1 MQTEASQAIR
11 EQIDSDLEDHISRI
25 QRAVQQPSV
34 SVEHDGLREIA
45 ELMVEYLDDLGCEEA
60 ELVETDGAPG
70 VWGYYDAGADTT
82 VVNYGM
88 LDTRPVGDEDEW
100 TYDPFGGELAEHD
113 EFGRVIYGRGS
124 VKVKGAYVAWLNAL
138 SAMKAALGE
147 LPVNLMFLLE
157 AEEINGSPHYY
168 EMLDQYADRI
178 DAADACLCPLAGQS
192 ADGSVTG
199 SLGYKSALYF
209 DMEVSG
215 ESWGRGP
222 QGGSIHA
229 MSNATVDSPA
239 WRLVDALASL
249 TADNGRE
256 IEIDGYYDQYEPPT
270 EAERAEIEAF
280 VDKLD
285 ETTDT
290 PRENLWKLLPGLSR
304 GDGEVTQLKN
314 GLEGDVVEAFV
325 QHFYSP
331 ESFNIQGIASGYLGP
346 GTNTKPFTMPGEGR
360 ATFDLRMPRGYDPAV
375 VRQQLRDHLD
385 DNGFTDVELDV
396 SGEHTWCKTD
406 PDSDLVDA
414 VRDVVERHGSELT
427 LWPFSA
433 GGVPWAAFGTRFEI
447 PLLYG
452 VGLGYGEN
460 SEGADEF
467 FVVDGN
473 DTVGGLA
480 DCELSHAEMLLA
492 YAGKSEPN

>member
-11 EQIDSDLEDHISRI
+11 EQIESHLDDHVSRI

-34 SVEHDGLREIA
+34 SVEHHGLREIS
-45 ELMVEYLDDLGCEEA
+45 ELMVDYLDDLGCEEA

-100 TYDPFGGELAEHD
+100 TYDPFGGELVKHD

-138 SAMKAALGE
+138 SATKAALGE

-157 AEEINGSPHYY
+157 AEEINGSPYY
-168 EMLDQYADRI
+168 YDMLDAYADRI
-178 DAADACLCPLAGQS
+178 EEADACLCPLAGQGG
-192 ADGSVTG
+192 DGNVTG

-209 DMEVSG
+209 DVEVSG
-215 ESWGRGP
+215 EAWGHGP
-222 QGGSIHA
+222 AGGSIHA

-239 WRLVDALASL
+239 WRLVDALGSL
-249 TADNGRE
+249 TSDNGRE
-256 IEIDGYYDQYEPPT
+256 IDIDGYYDQYEPPT

-280 VDKLD
+280 VDDLD
-285 ETTDT
+285 ANTHT
-290 PRENLWKLLPGLSR
+290 PREELWRHLPGLSR
-304 GDGEVTQLKN
+304 GDGEVSRLKDDVQ
-314 GLEGDVVEAFV
+314 EDVVEAFV
-325 QHFYSP
+325 QHFYGP

-346 GTNTKPFTMPGEGR
+346 GTNTKPFTMPGSGR

-375 VRQQLRDHLD
+375 VREQLRAHLD
-385 DNGFTDVELDV
+385 DHGFTDVELDV
-396 SGEHTWCKTD
+396 SGQHTWCKTD
-406 PDSDLVDA
+406 PDSALVEA
-414 VRDVVERHGSELT
+414 VREVVQRHGKELT

-433 GGVPWAAFGTRFEI
+433 GGVPWAVFGTKFDI

-467 FVVDGN
+467 FVVDGT
-473 DTVGGLA
+473 DTVGGLV
-480 DCELSHAEMLLA
+480 DCELSHAQMLLA
-492 YAGKSEPN
+492 YAEKAETN

>member
-11 EQIDSDLEDHISRI
+11 TRIESDLDDHISRI
-25 QRAVQQPSV
+25 QRAVRQPSV
-34 SVEHDGLREIA
+34 SVEHEGLREIA
-45 ELMVEYLDDLGCEEA
+45 ELMVEYLDDLGCDEA
-60 ELVETDGAPG
+60 ALVETDGAPG
-70 VWGYYDAGADTT
+70 VWGHYDAGADTT
-82 VVNYGM
+82 IVNYGM
-88 LDTRPVGDEDEW
+88 LDTRPVGDEAEW
-100 TYDPFGGELAEHD
+100 TYDPFGGELADHD
-113 EFGRVIYGRGS
+113 EFGRVIYGRGA

-138 SAMKAALGE
+138 SATKAALGE
-147 LPVNLMFLLE
+147 LPVNLLFLLE

-168 EMLDQYADRI
+168 DMLDRYADRI
-178 DAADACLCPLAGQS
+178 DEADGCLCPLAGQNR
-192 ADGSVTG
+192 DGSVTG

-209 DMEVSG
+209 DMEVTG
-215 ESWGRGP
+215 TAWGRGP

-270 EAERAEIEAF
+270 AAERAEIEAF
-280 VDKLD
+280 VDELD
-285 ETTDT
+285 ESTET
-290 PRENLWKLLPGLSR
+290 PREDLWKHLPGLSR
-304 GDGEVTQLKN
+304 GDGEVSRLKD
-314 GLEGDVVEAFV
+314 GLEADVVEAFV
-325 QHFYSP
+325 RHFYSP

-346 GTNTKPFTMPGEGR
+346 GTKTKPFTMPGEGR

-375 VRQQLRDHLD
+375 VREQLRTHLD
-385 DNGFTDVELDV
+385 ENGFTDVELDV
-396 SGEHTWCKTD
+396 SGQHTWCKTD
-406 PDSDLVDA
+406 PDSALVDA
-414 VRDVVERHGSELT
+414 VEEVVDRHGSTLT

-433 GGVPWAAFGTRFEI
+433 GGVPWAVFGTRFEI

-467 FVVDGN
+467 LVVDGT
-473 DTVGGLA
+473 DTVAGLV
-480 DCELSHAEMLLA
+480 DCELSHAEMLMT
-492 YAGKSEPN
+492 YAEKTEER

>member
-1 MQTEASQAIR
+1 MPTETSSAVR
-11 EQIDSDLEDHISRI
+11 ERIESDLDDHVERI
-25 QRAVQQPSV
+25 QAAVRQPSV
-34 SVEHDGLREIA
+34 SVEHRGLREIA
-45 ELMVEYLDDLGCEEA
+45 ELMVSYLDDLGCAEA

-82 VVNYGM
+82 IVNYGM

-100 TYDPFGGELAEHD
+100 SYDPFGGELAEHD
-113 EFGRVIYGRGS
+113 EYGRVIYGRGS

-138 SAMKAALGE
+138 AATKAALGE
-147 LPVNLMFLLE
+147 LPVNVAFLLE
-157 AEEINGSPHYY
+157 AEEINGSPYY
-168 EMLDQYADRI
+168 YDMLDQYEEQI
-178 DAADACLCPLAGQS
+178 DEADACLCPLAGQG
-192 ADGSVTG
+192 ADGNVTG

-209 DMEVSG
+209 DLEVSG
-215 ESWGRGP
+215 SAWGRGP
-222 QGGSIHA
+222 EGGSIHA

-239 WRLVDALASL
+239 WRLVDALGSL
-249 TADNGRE
+249 TADSGRE
-256 IEIDGYYDQYEPPT
+256 IEIEGYYDQYEEPSVK
-270 EAERAEIEAF
+270 ERMEIEDF
-280 VDKLD
+280 VDELD
-285 ETTDT
+285 GKTDT
-290 PRENLWKLLPGLSR
+290 PRQELWKHLPGLGR
-304 GDGEVTQLKN
+304 GDGEVNRLKDD
-314 GLEGDVVEAFV
+314 LQDDVVEAFV

-331 ESFNIQGIASGYLGP
+331 DSFNVQGIASGYLGP
-346 GTNTKPFTMPGEGR
+346 GTDTKPFTMPGEGR

-375 VRQQLRDHLD
+375 VRRQLRDHLD
-385 DNGFTDVELDV
+385 AHGFEDVKLDV

-406 PDSDLVDA
+406 PDSDLVAA
-414 VRDVVERHGSELT
+414 VEAVVEDHGKELT

-473 DTVGGLA
+473 DTVGGLVE
-480 DCELSHAEMLLA
+480 CELSHAEMLLA
-492 YAGKSEPN
+492 YADRVA

>member
-1 MQTEASQAIR
+1 
-11 EQIDSDLEDHISRI
+11 
-25 QRAVQQPSV
+25 
-34 SVEHDGLREIA
+34 
-45 ELMVEYLDDLGCEEA
+45 
-60 ELVETDGAPG
+60 
-70 VWGYYDAGADTT
+70 
-82 VVNYGM
+82 
-88 LDTRPVGDEDEW
+88 
-100 TYDPFGGELAEHD
+100 
-113 EFGRVIYGRGS
+113 
-124 VKVKGAYVAWLNAL
+124 
-138 SAMKAALGE
+138 
-147 LPVNLMFLLE
+147 
-157 AEEINGSPHYY
+157 
-168 EMLDQYADRI
+168 
-178 DAADACLCPLAGQS
+178 
-192 ADGSVTG
+192 
-199 SLGYKSALYF
+199 
-209 DMEVSG
+209 
-215 ESWGRGP
+215 
-222 QGGSIHA
+222 

-290 PRENLWKLLPGLSR
+290 PRENLWKHLPGLSR
-304 GDGEVTQLKN
+304 GDGEVTRLKD

-396 SGEHTWCKTD
+396 SGQHTWCKTD
-406 PDSDLVDA
+406 PDSDLVNA

-492 YAGKSEPN
+492 YAETAEQH